1 MVESVQETRL
11 PEPPAKPQEVPK
23 PTAQSERAEARD
35 PGRPTESQ
43 LSAQQ
48 DARDAARSE
57 HAAATDGREPDGPRS
72 TPEEPAQ
79 RPRDADVGQRPDEPQ
94 DGQRPDEPQGGR
106 GPDELQNGRGP
117 DESQGG
123 QRPDEPQGGQRPDEP
138 QGVRES
144 QEATPVE
151 RDEATPAGEQAGEH
165 AAVREAAA
173 AERAEAVGD
182 TDGPDAA
189 AGPRSDPESDR
200 PEPDRPDPTPDRSE
214 PDRPDPEP
222 DPAPDRPDPAP
233 DRPESDEGRARPPVE
248 AGDEAGNDPTAPPDD
263 SAGDAKRRRDTA
275 PQHDP
280 TPDLPSDTSEP
291 GTEGVGTP
299 PGDGSTAVETAAE
312 ARDLTRV
319 GDSSGPWYD
328 AGTNHRE
335 GGAVQQETGAS
346 CVSAA
351 GEMLTEGRITQSE
364 LLAELGD
371 GSNLTALRNELNN
384 RDGDGTWTGH
394 YFADGG
400 DALRRASEGPMAAQV
415 QAPGGAA
422 HMVLLEPGENG
433 SFTVRDPFDGSS
445 YDVDGAWVEKY
456 VAGGVFR

>member
-1 MVESVQETRL
+1 M
-11 PEPPAKPQEVPK
+11 PK

-79 RPRDADVGQRPDEPQ
+79 RPRDTDAGQRPDEPQ
-94 DGQRPDEPQGGR
+94 DVQRPDEPH
-106 GPDELQNGRGP
+106 
-117 DESQGG
+117 GG
-123 QRPDEPQGGQRPDEP
+123 QRPDEPHGGQRPDEP

-144 QEATPVE
+144 QDAAPVE
-151 RDEATPAGEQAGEH
+151 RDGTPPAGEQAGEL

-182 TDGPDAA
+182 TDGPHDA
-189 AGPRSDPESDR
+189 AGPRSNPEPDR
-200 PEPDRPDPTPDRSE
+200 PEPD
-214 PDRPDPEP
+214 
-222 DPAPDRPDPAP
+222 
-233 DRPESDEGRARPPVE
+233 EGRTRPLVE
-248 AGDEAGNDPTAPPDD
+248 TADDTGGDPTAPPGD
-263 SAGDAKRRRDTA
+263 SAGDPERGRDTA

-280 TPDLPSDTSEP
+280 AADLPPDTSDLPPDTSEP
-291 GTEGVGTP
+291 GTEGVGPP
-299 PGDGSTAVETAAE
+299 PGDESTAAETAAE

-335 GGAVQQETGAS
+335 GGAVQQETGGS
-346 CVSAA
+346 CVSAS
-351 GEMLTEGRITQSE
+351 GEMLTDGRITQSE
-364 LLAELGD
+364 LLTKLGD
-371 GSNLTALRNELNN
+371 WSNLTALRNELNN

-394 YFADGG
+394 YFVDGS
-400 DALRRASEGPMAAQV
+400 DAVRRAAEGPMAAQV
-415 QAPGGAA
+415 QAPRGPA

>member
-94 DGQRPDEPQGGR
+94 
-106 GPDELQNGRGP
+106 
-117 DESQGG
+117 
-123 QRPDEPQGGQRPDEP
+123 
-138 QGVRES
+138 GVRES

-222 DPAPDRPDPAP
+222 GPAPDRPDPEPGPAPDRPDPAP

-263 SAGDAKRRRDTA
+263 SAGDAERRRDTA

-400 DALRRASEGPMAAQV
+400 DALRRASEGPMAAQL
-415 QAPGGAA
+415 QAPRGPA